1 MSNVLKREKQIQV
14 LHHLIEGNTL
24 RSTARLTKTHRT
36 AIQNLLVAF
45 GQKCQAFMD
54 SKLRGLTLKHVEC
67 DEIWTF
73 VGKKQA
79 RLTVDEKRE
88 RHDIGDIYVWTA
100 LDNET
105 KLIASFVVG
114 KRSAD
119 NARRLM
125 MDLASRLRWPS
136 ATSSDARNYARPGY
150 QKIVQISSDMFAAYP
165 EAVDLAFGPYVKF
178 GTIRKDYR
186 NATMPYSPSE
196 MVGTERKGIFGIS
209 ESEIDSICTS
219 HVERNNLTIRTL
231 LKRFTRLSLGF
242 SKKLANLQ
250 AAVSVFFAYYNFVW
264 RTRDAI
270 NGRERLPAAMLAG
283 VVDRLWSFEDLY
295 DAAMMA

>member
-1 MSNVLKREKQIQV
+1 MANVLKREKQIEV

-24 RSTARLTKTHRT
+24 RSTARLTKVHRT
-36 AIQNLLVAF
+36 AIQNLLVSF

-54 SKLRGLTLKHVEC
+54 AKLRGLTLDHVEC

-73 VGKKQA
+73 CGKKQA

-100 LDNET
+100 LDAET

-119 NARRLM
+119 NARKLM
-125 MDLASRLRWPS
+125 MDLASRLKWPT
-136 ATSSDARNYARPGY
+136 AGESDARNYARPGY
-150 QKIVQISSDMFAAYP
+150 AKITQISTDMFAAYP

-186 NATMPYSPSE
+186 NATMPYTPSE
-196 MVGTERKGIFGIS
+196 MIGTERRGIFGIS
-209 ESEIDSICTS
+209 ESELNTICTS

-231 LKRFTRLSLGF
+231 MKRFTRLSLGF

-250 AAVSVFFAYYNFVW
+250 AACSVFFAYYNFVW

-283 VVDRLWSFEDLY
+283 VIDKLWSFEDLF
-295 DAAMMA
+295 DAVSAS